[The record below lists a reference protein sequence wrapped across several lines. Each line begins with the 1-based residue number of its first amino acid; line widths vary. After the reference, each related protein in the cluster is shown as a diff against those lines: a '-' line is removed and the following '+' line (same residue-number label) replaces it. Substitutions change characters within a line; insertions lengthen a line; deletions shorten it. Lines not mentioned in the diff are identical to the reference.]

1 MRVTV
6 DGARLEVEV
15 SGDTEK
21 PALLL
26 WNGAG
31 CSLRMWDEVILL
43 LKSNFRTIAFDI
55 RGVGQSSPSED
66 STLYTYEQYAEDANL
81 ILNELEEKQV
91 HIWSMAWG
99 TRAAIAYCS
108 LFPERVISAVLS
120 DASVDAA
127 DTESQKEGAREAVT
141 KQLALGIN
149 KFNKPEGW
157 NVHQDHE
164 SMMSAMTAMDK
175 FDLSKALEKL
185 TMPVMVMT
193 GDHDPN
199 LSSSKKIVER
209 LSSAKLVE
217 LKNVG
222 HGSILQRPDLTTKE
236 FLKFHK
242 SL

>member
-1 MRVTV
+1 MKVRVN
-6 DGARLEVEV
+6 GASLEVEV

-21 PALLL
+21 PALLF

-31 CSLRMWDEVILL
+31 CTLRMWDEIIPTIAN
-43 LKSNFRTIAFDI
+43 NFKTIAFDV

-66 STLYTYEQYAEDANL
+66 PSLYTFQQYAEDVNL
-81 ILNELEEKQV
+81 ILNELKLKQV

-108 LFPERVISAVLS
+108 LFPEKVISAVLS
-120 DASVDAA
+120 DASIDAA
-127 DTESQKEGAREAVT
+127 DTEAQKEGAREAVT
-141 KQLALGIN
+141 KQLSLGIN
-149 KFNKPEGW
+149 KFTKPEGW
-157 NVHQDHE
+157 NVHQDNS
-164 SMMSAMTAMDK
+164 SMMSAMNAIGK
-175 FDLSKALEKL
+175 FDLSKVLEKL
-185 TMPVMVMT
+185 RMPVMVMT
-193 GDHDPN
+193 GDLDPN
-199 LSSSKKIVER
+199 LSSSKKIVKR
-209 LSSAKLVE
+209 LSNAKLVE

>member
-1 MRVTV
+1 MKKKVN
-6 DGARLEVEV
+6 GASLEVEV
-15 SGDTEK
+15 SGDSDK
-21 PALLL
+21 PSLLL

-31 CSLRMWDEVILL
+31 CSLRMWDKAILL
-43 LKSNFRTIAFDI
+43 LQNDFRTIAFDI

-66 STLYTYEQYAEDANL
+66 CTLYTYEQYAEDVNL
-81 ILNELEEKQV
+81 ILSELEEKQV

-108 LFPERVISAVLS
+108 LFPEKVISAVLS